1 MRAIVAFIT
10 LNVRNHES
18 EDHIMRHPRCTAAP
32 TRLMPFAAL
41 LVATALGGCVGY
53 AEYPS
58 QDYGYNYP
66 SSGYYAGYPRTYSA
80 SYGDR
85 RYYSPEYQR
94 YNSPES
100 QRYNDTYE
108 RRAGGSGS
116 N

>member
-1 MRAIVAFIT
+1 MHSGSNPIDAF
-10 LNVRNHES
+10 
-18 EDHIMRHPRCTAAP
+18 RCTP
-32 TRLMPFAAL
+32 
-41 LVATALGGCVGY
+41 GGNRARRVRVGY

-58 QDYGYNYP
+58 RDYGYNYP

-80 SYGDR
+80 TYGDR

-94 YNSPES
+94 YNSPEY

>member
-1 MRAIVAFIT
+1 MRY
-10 LNVRNHES
+10 
-18 EDHIMRHPRCTAAP
+18 PRFTTAP
-32 TRLMPFAAL
+32 TQLLPIAAL

-58 QDYGYNYP
+58 HGYGYIYP
-66 SSGYYAGYPRTYSA
+66 NGGYYAGYPRTYSA

-85 RYYSPEYQR
+85 PYYDPEY
-94 YNSPES
+94 

-108 RRAGGSGS
+108 RRGGGS

>member
-1 MRAIVAFIT
+1 MRVIVAFIT

-18 EDHIMRHPRCTAAP
+18 EDHIMRYQQFTAAP

-41 LVATALGGCVGY
+41 LVATALGGCAGY

-58 QDYGYNYP
+58 HSYGYNYP
-66 SSGYYAGYPRTYSA
+66 TGGYYAGHPRSYSA

-85 RYYSPEYQR
+85 PYYSPEYQR
-94 YNSPES
+94 YN
-100 QRYNDTYE
+100 DTYE
-108 RRAGGSGS
+108 RRGGGS